1 MKTAAHEALEQVALD
16 EYRAHLGKCLEVD
29 YICGYNDTD
38 DSGDYECIPPLIVR
52 VVKTDTSSILHWNC
66 SHNDDWLDPYWD
78 VEVVSGKL
86 PRPDLRSLWIDGPS
100 HHLQTG
106 KVEFRG
112 VRPLTA
118 WQSIKARIQGA
129 LS

>member
-1 MKTAAHEALEQVALD
+1 MKTADIATFA
-16 EYRAHLGKCLEVD
+16 AHLTTAAGRPAGKEAAELIRLAATHQRLRVESCNRELTEREEKRLENTRKK
-29 YICGYNDTD
+29 ITD
-38 DSGDYECIPPLIVR
+38 ISAAC
-52 VVKTDTSSILHWNC
+52 NC
-66 SHNDDWLDPYWD
+66 
-78 VEVVSGKL
+78 EVVSGKL

>member
-86 PRPDLRSLWIDGPS
+86 PGPISAPSGSMDPLITFRP
-100 HHLQTG
+100 
-106 KVEFRG
+106 
-112 VRPLTA
+112 
-118 WQSIKARIQGA
+118 ARWSFA
-129 LS
+129 ECAR